1 MTEQFVGIFKQPEVP
16 ASRGKYLA
24 RVFGIFSEELVRIWS
39 ADPRAPYEDLGRP
52 TLRMAGAESGS
63 TLDFTL
69 RSRDTGKVYVAE
81 MKCEIEYQDY
91 RYLVLSE
98 PQQLAHHTKPAF
110 AVFLAAAARSPDVHA
125 YVSKKL
131 VPIDGAILI
140 WGATTPEGRTL
151 VTARI
156 GFAAVLT
163 LGEIVKDLQSWESKP
178 YYDLLAQR
186 RQWSNELYDALLGN
200 VPRADA

>member
-1 MTEQFVGIFKQPEVP
+1 MYFVMAMRTGTGAGTAHPSNYFATFYP
-16 ASRGKYLA
+16 LA
-24 RVFGIFSEELVRIWS
+24 IPCF
-39 ADPRAPYEDLGRP
+39 Y
-52 TLRMAGAESGS
+52 T
-63 TLDFTL
+63 
-69 RSRDTGKVYVAE
+69 Y
-81 MKCEIEYQDY
+81 
-91 RYLVLSE
+91 
-98 PQQLAHHTKPAF
+98 H
-110 AVFLAAAARSPDVHA
+110 VHIYGFVS

-131 VPIDGAILI
+131 IPIDGAILI

-200 VPRADA
+200 VPRTDA